1 MAQRLPG
8 RSRQLGRTSR
18 LPAALGAG
26 LLTLVMAGCGQG
38 SATDSSSSGDDA
50 AGPTS
55 IRYLNFSANDGN
67 EDNLDTIVT
76 AFESEHED
84 IDVEV
89 ETMPYADYF
98 TALQTAVAGGTVAD
112 AFELNYEN
120 FVTYA
125 ENGSLAALEDVDTD
139 VYQSSLIEALNRDG
153 TQYGVP
159 TSFSNVVL
167 FYNKTL
173 FDEAGIEPPTADWT
187 WADEQAAAAQLTDEA
202 AGVWG
207 DYQPI
212 SYNEFY
218 KALAQTG
225 GEFFDAERTEAT
237 FDSPEGVEAATWLVS
252 KAGTTMPTEADGA
265 GTPDF
270 DTNLFSEGKLAMWH
284 TGIWMFGALAE
295 APFEWDVVVEPG
307 DTEKASAMFSNSAV
321 VSASSEHKAAAQ
333 EWVQFLASS
342 DEAVQTRLDA
352 SWELPPVADE
362 SVFAPY
368 TEQTPPAN
376 RQAVLDSL
384 DAVVLPPVIERQQ
397 EMQDIVTEELTSAA
411 AGRVSVEQ
419 ALASAKERVD
429 ALL

>member
-1 MAQRLPG
+1 MAQPHSRRL
-8 RSRQLGRTSR
+8 
-18 LPAALGAG
+18 AAAIGAG
-26 LLTLVMAGCGQG
+26 LLALTLAACTQG
-38 SATDSSSSGDDA
+38 SSTNPAPASDVDPTEESATV
-50 AGPTS
+50 
-55 IRYLNFSANDGN
+55 RYMNFSSNDGN
-67 EDNLDTIVT
+67 EENLDAIVT
-76 AFESEHED
+76 AFEEANDNIS
-84 IDVEV
+84 VEV
-89 ETMPYADYF
+89 ETLPFADYF

-112 AFELNYEN
+112 TFELNYEN

-125 ENGSLAALEDVDTD
+125 ENGSLAALENVDTS
-139 VYQSSLIEALNRDG
+139 VYQASLVEALERDG
-153 TQYGVP
+153 VQYGVP

-173 FDEAGIEPPTADWT
+173 FDEAGVEAPTADWT
-187 WADEQAAAAQLTDEA
+187 WADEQAAAEQLTDPA

-212 SYNEFY
+212 SFNEFY
-218 KALAQTG
+218 KALAQAG
-225 GEFFDAERTEAT
+225 GEFFDEGISEST
-237 FDSPEGVEAATWLVS
+237 FDSPEGVKAANWLVQ

-270 DTNLFSEGKLAMWH
+270 DSNLFAEGKLAMWH
-284 TGIWMFGALAE
+284 TGIWMFGAMADV
-295 APFEWDVVVEPG
+295 PFEWDVVVEPG
-307 DTEKASAMFSNSAV
+307 DVTKASAMFSNSAV
-321 VSASSEHKAAAQ
+321 VSSSSENVEAA
-333 EWVQFLASS
+333 EKWVQFLASS
-342 DEAVQTRLDA
+342 DAAVQIRLDA

-362 SVFAPY
+362 AQFAAY
-368 TEQTPPAN
+368 TEQPLPAN

-411 AGRVSVEQ
+411 AGRKSVED